1 MKYTVLNKWVIF
13 SIHLLVWV
21 GLLFASFSFVSRL
34 GLSRESV
41 ILWSLSDVVTQA
53 ILTYVNVFVYLPK
66 FFKERRY
73 VVYAIAIIIT
83 IAILGFLRMQFFVSL
98 IEELDEP
105 PFIYPAVFPLVG
117 FFFIS
122 STGWFVTDWFRSRK
136 REVELANSQL
146 DSELKFLKL
155 QLNPHFLFNTLNN
168 IYSLAYFNDRNT
180 PQAIMKLSNMMRH
193 MIYDSQDKFISLTK
207 EVEFIDNFI
216 ELQKIKIDNPPQINF
231 TKKGIREIHKIAPL
245 LFLAFLENSFKHG
258 KQGEI
263 DIDLRVEENI
273 LHFRILNQLPQK
285 PTTQQ
290 EKSGV
295 GLINVKKR
303 LELIYPN
310 KHELIMNSVDNV
322 FTVELN
328 VDIS

>member
-1 MKYTVLNKWVIF
+1 
-13 SIHLLVWV
+13 
-21 GLLFASFSFVSRL
+21 
-34 GLSRESV
+34 
-41 ILWSLSDVVTQA
+41 
-53 ILTYVNVFVYLPK
+53 
-66 FFKERRY
+66 
-73 VVYAIAIIIT
+73 
-83 IAILGFLRMQFFVSL
+83 MQFFNGQFQNP
-98 IEELDEP
+98 DAP
-105 PFIYPAVFPLVG
+105 PFIYAAVFPLVG

-136 REVELANSQL
+136 REVELVNSQL

-168 IYSLAYFNDRNT
+168 IYSLAYFNDKNT
-180 PQAIMKLSNMMRH
+180 PEAILKLSNMMRH

-216 ELQKIKIDNPPQINF
+216 ELQQLKVDNGPDIRF
-231 TKKGIREIHKIAPL
+231 TKNGIREGQKIAPL

-258 KQGEI
+258 KQGTV
-263 DIDLRVEENI
+263 DIGLSVEKNR
-273 LHFRILNQLPQK
+273 LHFRISNLLPAN
-285 PTTQQ
+285 PTTQL

-295 GLINVKKR
+295 GLMNVKKR

-310 KHELIMNSVDNV
+310 RHELIMNSDDTT

-328 VDIS
+328 VILS